1 MRFIPIMQV
10 GSIIKKSINI
20 ICYIK
25 QAKVQKL
32 YDNINLCRKNIYR
45 NSTSIHASCLKSR
58 NERERQ
64 WYNKK
69 HSHAH
74 PSIYTPHTHTP
85 TANSILNVERWN
97 ACLSR
102 VETRQ
107 GCTFLLLQF
116 IIVAAVLD
124 LANERRQEK
133 EINDVEIK

>member
-58 NERERQ
+58 NEGDRQ
-64 WYNKK
+64 
-69 HSHAH
+69 
-74 PSIYTPHTHTP
+74 
-85 TANSILNVERWN
+85 
-97 ACLSR
+97 
-102 VETRQ
+102 
-107 GCTFLLLQF
+107 
-116 IIVAAVLD
+116 
-124 LANERRQEK
+124 
-133 EINDVEIK
+133 